1 MMSFCIV
8 TMLYVLSMAY
18 LFHEFH
24 SITPE
29 ARHELQTVPL
39 MLSATLLYIIVIWK
53 KLSQFSQLML
63 LGGG

>member
-29 ARHELQTVPL
+29 ARYELQTVPL
-39 MLSATLLYIIVIWK
+39 LLSATLLYIIVIWK
-53 KLSQFSQLML
+53 KLSQLML